1 MADVMAVAVAIV
13 GSEEA
18 AGAWEEQSRVPVLSS
33 GAMTSPGD
41 GSRAVQRPRRRNVPS
56 DPEVSHRGLCPCSGA
71 VPGLPRHPGTSWP
84 LVRPGDSLG
93 FLSQPLGV
101 GSPFWQPPPGCC
113 RRCWAG
119 RTLRGDVRRRA
130 WQEGPWRSA
139 RVRPQR
145 ADVKLQLGT
154 SGGSTELIQPKP
166 WLPEP
171 RGRYTPESWGSRPS
185 QQGWGSG
192 GGGGGAPI
200 TPSRQAEFTQR
211 ANGWPSVGFPATP
224 RASRCCHLSSL
235 VFIF

>member
-1 MADVMAVAVAIV
+1 M
-13 GSEEA
+13 
-18 AGAWEEQSRVPVLSS
+18 RVPVLSS

-41 GSRAVQRPRRRNVPS
+41 GSRAVQRPRRRNGPS

-71 VPGLPRHPGTSWP
+71 VPGLPRHPGTLWP

-101 GSPFWQPPPGCC
+101 GSAFWQPPPGCYRC
-113 RRCWAG
+113 RWAG

-130 WQEGPWRSA
+130 WQEGPWCLR
-139 RVRPQR
+139 
-145 ADVKLQLGT
+145 
-154 SGGSTELIQPKP
+154 
-166 WLPEP
+166 
-171 RGRYTPESWGSRPS
+171 
-185 QQGWGSG
+185 GSG
-192 GGGGGAPI
+192 QSPGRSERTSNFSSESPGAPRSSSSPSPGFLSPGGDTHPRAGGVDKASQCGGGGAPI